1 MNQLMI
7 ALTFVVTMALPAFL
21 VVQYA
26 VKPRRQLALAQSP
39 AHRRLTRS
47 EEGSV
52 VVPIRASKSDAA
64 STAAS
69 LLKAAKPS
77 KEQLASA
84 LDHQVEDTIRKLILM
99 S

>member
-1 MNQLMI
+1 MNPLVT
-7 ALTFVVTMALPAFL
+7 ALIFVVAMALPAFL
-21 VVQYA
+21 VVQYT

-39 AHRRLTRS
+39 AHRRLTQS

-52 VVPIRASKSDAA
+52 VMPFRARQSDAA
-64 STAAS
+64 GANSG
-69 LLKAAKPS
+69 LLKAAKPT